1 MCRNYSPSA
10 KLEIERERWR
20 QEHGTE
26 MPKPERHSPFVVI
39 QPTQMELPL
48 EDSFKQSA
56 GTAT

>member
-10 KLEIERERWR
+10 RLDIERERWR

-26 MPKPERHSPFVVI
+26 MPKPERRSPFVVI

-48 EDSFKQSA
+48 EDRADS
-56 GTAT
+56 